1 MTEVELSAEPTVN
14 ALCVEDLRVSVRHS
28 KAEILQGV
36 SFTIAPGEVLA
47 LVGESGS
54 GKTTAGLAALGHF
67 RTGTVP
73 AGGSVLVG
81 SGDEPVDVLKLRG
94 AELRRL
100 RGATVSYVPQ
110 DPSASLNPALRIGT
124 QLREVLD
131 THGFGDSQADR
142 DARALEVLE
151 EVGLPGTEEYLRRYP
166 HQLSGGQQQ
175 RVGIAMAFAC
185 RPAVMVLDEPTTGL
199 DVTTQTRVL
208 DTVRQLTRDHDV
220 AALYITHDLAVVSE
234 IADRVAVMY
243 SGNLVEIGPADAL
256 LSKPAHPYTERL
268 VQAAPDLEGRRV
280 LRGLG
285 GHAPAPSKRPDGC
298 HFAPR
303 CPYARTECQAT
314 APVLEPVTIGTAEE
328 AATDGH
334 LVSCLRHAELRTRA
348 PETAERAP
356 EPEPETGAA
365 LTVTG
370 LNVTFGRN
378 EVLTGV
384 DLELRKGECVILL
397 GESGSGKTTLSR
409 CVAGLNDR
417 FTGTIEL
424 DGTELKRGARDRSV
438 DQRRAIQYVF
448 QSPYSSLNPRQTVAE
463 SMAMPLRALTDMP
476 RKEHAAKVAEM
487 LEMVALRP
495 GLADRF
501 PDQLSGGERQRV
513 AIGRALMSRPEVL
526 VCDEVTSALD
536 VSVQASI
543 VELLRDLQREMGL
556 TLLFVTHN
564 IALVRHIAQRVAILQ
579 NGRIVEVAAADR
591 IIDAPSDEY
600 TRELIANTPSL

>member
-1 MTEVELSAEPTVN
+1 MSETTSAVPN
-14 ALCVEDLRVSVRHS
+14 ALCVEDLRVCIRHS
-28 KAEILQGV
+28 AAEILQGV
-36 SFTIAPGEVLA
+36 SFQIAPGEVLA

-67 RTGTVP
+67 RSGTAP
-73 AGGSVLVG
+73 AGGRVLVTH
-81 SGDEPVDVLKLRG
+81 GDQTSDVLALHG

-100 RGATVSYVPQ
+100 RGAMVSYVPQ

-124 QLREVLD
+124 QLREVLQV
-131 THGFGDSQADR
+131 HSFGEGDADR
-142 DARALEVLE
+142 EARAMQVLE
-151 EVGLPGTEEYLRRYP
+151 EVGLPGDKEYLRRYP

-208 DTVRQLTRDHDV
+208 ETVRQLAREHDV
-220 AALYITHDLAVVSE
+220 AALYITHDLAVVGE

-243 SGNLVEIGPADAL
+243 SGNLVELGPADEL
-256 LSKPAHPYTERL
+256 LGAPAHPYTERL
-268 VQAAPDLEGRRV
+268 VQAAPDLEGHRV
-280 LRGLG
+280 LRGLD

-303 CPYARTECQAT
+303 CAH
-314 APVLEPVTIGTAEE
+314 
-328 AATDGH
+328 ATDVCRAGEPALVPTEEVSAH
-334 LVSCLRHAELRTRA
+334 LVRCVRHAELKTRE
-348 PETAERAP
+348 PDLVER
-356 EPEPETGAA
+356 EPVPPPGESAA
-365 LTVTG
+365 LSIQGVE
-370 LNVTFGRN
+370 VRFGDN
-378 EVLTGV
+378 TVLTGV
-384 DLELRKGECVILL
+384 DLDLYGGECVVLL

-409 CVAGLNDR
+409 CVAGLHDR
-417 FTGTIEL
+417 FDGTIAL
-424 DGTELKRGARDRSV
+424 RGQALATGARGRTKQ
-438 DQRRAIQYVF
+438 QRQAVQYVF

-463 SMAMPLRALTDMP
+463 SMMMPLRALTDVP
-476 RKEHAAKVAEM
+476 RDQQAARVAEM
-487 LEMVALRP
+487 LERVALRP

-513 AIGRALMSRPEVL
+513 AIGRALMSEPSVL

-536 VSVQASI
+536 VSVQAAI
-543 VELLRDLQREMGL
+543 VELLRNLQRDMGL

-564 IALVRHIAQRVAILQ
+564 ITLVRHIAQRVAILQ
-579 NGRIVEVAAADR
+579 NGRIVECRTADE
-591 IIDAPSDEY
+591 IIDQPTDDY

>member
-1 MTEVELSAEPTVN
+1 MSTILKERQSPQAPPVN
-14 ALCVEDLRVSVRHS
+14 ALCVEDLRVAVKHS
-28 KAEILQGV
+28 GAEILQSV
-36 SFTIAPGEVLA
+36 SFAIAPGEVLA

-73 AGGSVLVG
+73 TGGRVLVG
-81 SGDEPVDVLKLRG
+81 TEDPADMLELHG
-94 AELRRL
+94 AELRRM

-131 THGFGDSQADR
+131 THGFGTSAADR
-142 DARALEVLE
+142 EARALEVLE
-151 EVGLPGTEEYLRRYP
+151 EVGLPGTAEYLRRYP

-185 RPAVMVLDEPTTGL
+185 RPAVLVLDEPTTGL

-208 DTVRQLTRDHDV
+208 DTVRQLTHDHDV

-243 SGNLVEIGPADAL
+243 SGNLVEVGPAEML
-256 LSKPAHPYTERL
+256 LRTPAHPYTERL

-285 GHAPAPSKRPDGC
+285 GHAPAPSKRPAGC

-303 CPYARTECQAT
+303 CPHAREACQET
-314 APVLEPVTIGTAEE
+314 APALEPVVGGE
-328 AATDGH
+328 AH
-334 LVSCLRHAELRTRA
+334 RVSCIRHAELRTRE
-348 PETAERAP
+348 PEIVERTPVP
-356 EPEPETGAA
+356 EPQTEAA
-365 LTVTG
+365 LTVGG
-370 LNVTFGRN
+370 LNVRFGRT
-378 EVLTGV
+378 EVLKGV
-384 DLELRKGECVILL
+384 DLEIRRGECVILL

-417 FTGTIEL
+417 YDGTIALSGIEL
-424 DGTELKRGARDRSV
+424 ARGARERTV
-438 DQRRAIQYVF
+438 AQRRSIQYVF

-463 SMAMPLRALTDMP
+463 SMTMPLRALTDLP
-476 RKEHAAKVAEM
+476 RKEHAARVAEM
-487 LEMVALRP
+487 LEKVALRP

-513 AIGRALMSRPEVL
+513 AIGRALMSEPEVL

-543 VELLRDLQREMGL
+543 VELLRELQRDMGL

-564 IALVRHIAQRVAILQ
+564 IALVRHVAQRVAILQ
-579 NGRIVEVAAADR
+579 GGKIVEVAPADT
-591 IIDAPSDEY
+591 IIDTPTDDY
-600 TRELIANTPSL
+600 TRELITNTPSL

>member
-1 MTEVELSAEPTVN
+1 
-14 ALCVEDLRVSVRHS
+14 
-28 KAEILQGV
+28 
-36 SFTIAPGEVLA
+36 
-47 LVGESGS
+47 
-54 GKTTAGLAALGHF
+54 
-67 RTGTVP
+67 
-73 AGGSVLVG
+73 
-81 SGDEPVDVLKLRG
+81 
-94 AELRRL
+94 
-100 RGATVSYVPQ
+100 
-110 DPSASLNPALRIGT
+110 
-124 QLREVLD
+124 
-131 THGFGDSQADR
+131 
-142 DARALEVLE
+142 
-151 EVGLPGTEEYLRRYP
+151 
-166 HQLSGGQQQ
+166 
-175 RVGIAMAFAC
+175 MAFAC

-220 AALYITHDLAVVSE
+220 AALYITHDLAVVGE

-243 SGNLVEIGPADAL
+243 SGNLVEVGPVEAL
-256 LSKPAHPYTERL
+256 LKAPAHPYTERL

-280 LRGLG
+280 LRGLS

-303 CPYARTECQAT
+303 CPYALESCQT
-314 APVLEPVTIGTAEE
+314 GTPELEPVGGLEP
-328 AATDGH
+328 H
-334 LVSCLRHAELRTRA
+334 QVSCLRHDELRTRT
-348 PETAERAP
+348 PEVAERA
-356 EPEPETGAA
+356 EVPEPETAAA
-365 LTVTG
+365 LTITG
-370 LNVTFGRN
+370 LDVKFGRN
-378 EVLTGV
+378 QVLSGV

-417 FTGTIEL
+417 YDGTIAL
-424 DGTELKRGARDRSV
+424 DGAALAHGARGRST

-463 SMAMPLRALTDMP
+463 SMTMPLRALTDVP
-476 RKEHAAKVAEM
+476 RKEHAEKVAEM
-487 LEMVALRP
+487 LERVHLRP

-579 NGRIVEVAAADR
+579 GGRIVELAAADK
-591 IIDAPSDEY
+591 IISEPSDDY

>member
-1 MTEVELSAEPTVN
+1 MSDN
-14 ALCVEDLRVSVRHS
+14 ALCVEDLRVCVRHS
-28 KAEILQGV
+28 KAEILQGI
-36 SFTIAPGEVLA
+36 SFSIAPGEVLA

-54 GKTTAGLAALGHF
+54 GKTTAGLAVLGHF

-73 AGGSVLVG
+73 AGGRVLVG
-81 SGDEPVDVLKLRG
+81 SGEEPVDVLKLR
-94 AELRRL
+94 APELRRL
-100 RGATVSYVPQ
+100 RGASVSYVPQ

-124 QLREVLD
+124 QIREVLD
-131 THGFGDSQADR
+131 THGFGDSAADR
-142 DARALEVLE
+142 EARALEVLE
-151 EVGLPGTEEYLRRYP
+151 EVGLPGSEEYLRRYP

-208 DTVRQLTRDHDV
+208 DTVRRLTRDHDV

-243 SGNLVEIGPADAL
+243 SGNLVEIGPAEPL
-256 LSKPAHPYTERL
+256 LGKPAHPYTERL
-268 VQAAPDLEGRRV
+268 VQAAPDLDGRRV

-303 CPYARTECQAT
+303 CPYAVEACQASV
-314 APVLEPVTIGTAEE
+314 PELEPVVDGA
-328 AATDGH
+328 GH
-334 LVSCLRHAELRTRA
+334 LVSCLRHTELRTRT
-348 PETAERAP
+348 PETVERVP
-356 EPEPETGAA
+356 VPEPETSAA
-365 LTVTG
+365 LTISE
-370 LNVTFGRN
+370 LNVRFGRN
-378 EVLTGV
+378 EVLKGV
-384 DLELRKGECVILL
+384 DLELRRGECVILL

-417 FTGTIEL
+417 FAGAIKL
-424 DGTELKRGARDRSV
+424 DGTELRHGARERSV

-463 SMAMPLRALTDMP
+463 SMAMPLRALTDVP

-487 LEMVALRP
+487 LELVALRP

-543 VELLRDLQREMGL
+543 VELLRELQREMGL

-579 NGRIVEVAAADR
+579 NGKIVEVAAADR
-591 IIDAPSDEY
+591 IIDEPSDDY

>member
-1 MTEVELSAEPTVN
+1 MSETQEKPREN
-14 ALCVEDLRVSVRHS
+14 ALCVEDLRVSVGHS
-28 KAEILQGV
+28 NAEILQGI

-54 GKTTAGLAALGHF
+54 GKTTAGLAVLGHF
-67 RTGTVP
+67 RTGTVVS
-73 AGGSVLVG
+73 GGRVVVAHGGETS
-81 SGDEPVDVLKLRG
+81 DVLALPG
-94 AELRRL
+94 PELRRL

-124 QLREVLD
+124 QIREVLD
-131 THGFGDSQADR
+131 THGFGDSAADR
-142 DARALEVLE
+142 QARALEVLE
-151 EVGLPGTEEYLRRYP
+151 EVGLPGTDEYLRRYP

-185 RPAVMVLDEPTTGL
+185 CPDVMVLDEPTTGL

-208 DTVRQLTRDHDV
+208 DTVRRLTRDHDL
-220 AALYITHDLAVVSE
+220 AALYITHDLAVVGE

-243 SGNLVEIGPADAL
+243 SGNLVEVGPAEAL
-256 LSKPAHPYTERL
+256 LHAPAHPYTERL
-268 VQAAPDLEGRRV
+268 VQAAPDLAGRRV
-280 LRGLG
+280 LRGLSG
-285 GHAPAPSKRPDGC
+285 YAPAPSKRPDGC

-303 CPYARTECQAT
+303 CPYALEECQAT
-314 APVLEPVTIGTAEE
+314 EPVLEPVADLEL
-328 AATDGH
+328 H
-334 LVSCLRHAELRTRA
+334 QVSCLRHAELRTRT
-348 PETAERAP
+348 PEVAERA
-356 EPEPETGAA
+356 EVPEPETGAA
-365 LTVTG
+365 LTITG
-370 LNVTFGRN
+370 LDVKFGRN
-378 EVLTGV
+378 QVLSGV

-417 FTGTIEL
+417 YDGTIAL
-424 DGTELKRGARDRSV
+424 AGTALARDARGRSV
-438 DQRRAIQYVF
+438 DQRRSIQYVF

-476 RKEHAAKVAEM
+476 RKEHVERVAEM
-487 LEMVALRP
+487 LERVHLRA

-513 AIGRALMSRPEVL
+513 AIGRALMTRPEVL

-564 IALVRHIAQRVAILQ
+564 IALVRHVAQRVAILQ
-579 NGRIVEVAAADR
+579 GGRIVELAAADK
-591 IIDAPSDEY
+591 IIDEPSDDY